1 MRKNILLI
9 AISIFFLTI
18 SCDNDDVKETGIVTF
33 GANYH
38 AINCI
43 TNVTVYID
51 GTELGTLQSPTDEV
65 TECNAP
71 ENLSKEL
78 TVGNHSY
85 LIEIRTELG
94 TGCNKDIVGS
104 FELDENECEKI
115 FIDYF
120 EIDF

>member
-9 AISIFFLTI
+9 AISIIFLTI
-18 SCDNDDVKETGIVTF
+18 SCDNDDVKETGTVTF

-43 TNVTVYID
+43 TYVTVYID
-51 GTELGTLQSPTDEV
+51 GTELGTLQSPTDEI

-78 TVGNHSY
+78 TVGKHSY
-85 LIEIRTELG
+85 LIEIRPELG
-94 TGCNKDIVGS
+94 TGCTKDIVGS
-104 FELDENECEKI
+104 FELDENECEKL

>member
-1 MRKNILLI
+1 MRKNILSI
-9 AISIFFLTI
+9 VISIILLTV
-18 SCDNDDVKETGIVTF
+18 SCDNNDFKETGTVTF

-38 AINCI
+38 AIDCI

-51 GTELGTLQSPTDEV
+51 GTKLGKLQNPTDEI

-78 TVGNHSY
+78 TVGKHSY
-85 LIEIRTELG
+85 LIEIRPELG
-94 TGCNKDIVGS
+94 TACTKDITGS
-104 FELDENECEKI
+104 FKLDENECVKI